1 MDIFNEHQDMHA
13 RTMLEWGDAL
23 QVKSTKMHVL

>member
-1 MDIFNEHQDMHA
+1 MDILNEHQDMHA